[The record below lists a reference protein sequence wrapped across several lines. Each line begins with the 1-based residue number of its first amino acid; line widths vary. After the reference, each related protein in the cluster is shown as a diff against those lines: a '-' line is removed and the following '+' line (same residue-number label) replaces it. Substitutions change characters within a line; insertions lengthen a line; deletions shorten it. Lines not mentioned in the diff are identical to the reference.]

1 MKNEEMKQVLPMH
14 LQFFADKDEEEEVE
28 EDPQG
33 TDDEG
38 SGDEDGKSDPPEKT
52 FTQAEVIAMMTKE
65 KKEGR
70 KAMLKQLGFKT
81 EAEAK
86 QAVALYTALLD
97 SQKSD
102 EEKSKEKNDGL
113 EVAKTEAEK
122 RAEAAENKLS
132 CVMAGVKK
140 DAVND
145 VLAIAQLK
153 VTEEKDLDKVLSEM
167 KKDQRYASFFGSEED
182 GKDGTGSEPG
192 HTSKTKESKGG
203 MGKRLAEASVQSK
216 KKGSSYF

>member
-14 LQFFADKDEEEEVE
+14 LQFFADKDEEEVE

-33 TDDEG
+33 ADDEG

-52 FTQAEVIAMMTKE
+52 FTQAEVTAMMTKE

-70 KAMLKQLGFKT
+70 KAMLKQLGFST

-86 QAVALYTALLD
+86 QAVALYTALLN
-97 SQKSD
+97 SQKS
-102 EEKSKEKNDGL
+102 EEDKTKERDKGL
-113 EVAKTEAEK
+113 EGAKVEAEE

-140 DAVND
+140 DSVED
-145 VLAIAQLK
+145 VLAIAKVK
-153 VTEEKDLDKVLSEM
+153 VTDEKSLDKVLAEM
-167 KKDQRYASFFGSEED
+167 KKDQRYAAFFAGSEDE
-182 GKDGTGSEPG
+182 KDGTGSEPG
-192 HTSKTKESKGG
+192 HTTKKDGESKGTFG
-203 MGKRLAEASVQSK
+203 ARLAKGANASNK
-216 KKGSSYF
+216 KSSYF